1 MSDLTMTPP
10 DTGHESTPV
19 QSLRVLLADDDV
31 ATRLL
36 IRGFLERQGHRVVE
50 AANGEDALRAFHA
63 RPDFQLFIVDVTM
76 PIMDGLS
83 LCRALKETLASWVPL
98 ILISANDQEN
108 DQVQGLDIGADYYMT
123 KPISFPLLTA
133 TVKAAQRVALL
144 YNDLRQKN
152 AALQRYYNKNR
163 ADNDLARQLLEKITR
178 AGENRVV
185 DAQYVVTPAGDFS
198 GDMIVSVRSM
208 AQRHYCFVADA
219 TGHGLPAAI
228 TLMPAVETFYQLAEE
243 GYALSTIARE
253 LNDRLQKS
261 LPRGHFL
268 AATLIMLEPH
278 THRLEVWNGGSPPAY
293 LLEPESREIT
303 AKFTARHPPLGVLAP
318 DLFESDIESTIFHPS
333 QTLVACTD
341 GVVEVESPDGRMFGS
356 RGLEQLLTDPERN
369 EDLVEAVSD
378 CLDRFAGSRQPL
390 DDQTLLVLPL
400 ASLSRS
406 SIGGVPVIREQDET
420 DGADPVSGGWYFSLG
435 VRGNAL
441 KEAELAPMVSKVLA
455 EIGLSGQSADRA
467 QVCVIE
473 LLSNAIDH
481 GVLGLDSQMK
491 HQPDGFEIYF
501 QERQQRLQRLAE
513 GGVFLRASLDRHK
526 DKAVLRVSISD
537 TGEGFEDMK
546 APADNHYPSGRGL
559 KLVEKLSDRL
569 RFHDGGATSEFDI
582 VVDAVTSAPR

>member
-1 MSDLTMTPP
+1 MTSSDGGTEGAP
-10 DTGHESTPV
+10 G
-19 QSLRVLLADDDV
+19 QSLRVLLAEDDA
-31 ATRLL
+31 ATRQL

-50 AANGEDALRAFHA
+50 AANGEGALRAFSA
-63 RPDFQLFIVDVTM
+63 RPDFQLFIIDVTM
-76 PIMDGLS
+76 PIMDGLA
-83 LCRALKETLASWVPL
+83 LCRALKERLATWVPL
-98 ILISANDQEN
+98 ILISANDREN

-144 YNDLRQKN
+144 YNDLQQKN
-152 AALQRYYNKNR
+152 RALQSYFNKSR

-253 LNDRLQKS
+253 LNSRLQQS

-268 AATLIMLEPH
+268 AATLMMLEPH
-278 THRLEVWNGGSPPAY
+278 TRRLEVWNGGSPAAY
-293 LLEPESREIT
+293 LLEPESREIA
-303 AKFTARHPPLGVLAP
+303 AKFTARHPPLGVLTP
-318 DLFESDIESTIFHPS
+318 DMFESDIETTIFRAS

-369 EDLVEAVSD
+369 EDLVTAVSD
-378 CLDRFAGSRQPL
+378 CLERFAGSEEPL

-406 SIGGVPVIREQDET
+406 SVGVEPFLREEDET
-420 DGADPVSGGWYFSLG
+420 DAADPVSGGWYFSLG

-441 KEAELAPMVSKVLA
+441 RDAELAPMVSKVLA
-455 EIGLSGQSADRA
+455 EIGLTGQSADRA

-481 GVLGLDSQMK
+481 GVLGLDSQIK
-491 HQPDGFEIYF
+491 HQPDGFEAYF
-501 QERQQRLQRLAE
+501 RERQRRLEKLVE

-537 TGEGFEDMK
+537 TGEGFEDLQV
-546 APADNHYPSGRGL
+546 PSEDRYPSGRGL
-559 KLVEKLSDRL
+559 KLVERLSDRL

-582 VVDAVTSAPR
+582 VVDAMTSTQR